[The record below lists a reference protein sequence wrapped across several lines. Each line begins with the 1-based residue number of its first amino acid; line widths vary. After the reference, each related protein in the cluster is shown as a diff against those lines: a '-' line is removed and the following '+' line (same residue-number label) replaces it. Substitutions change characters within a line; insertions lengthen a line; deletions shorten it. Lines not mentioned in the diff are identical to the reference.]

1 MQVTPDALNL
11 LGFTLDWNRLALLL
25 GAVALL
31 TLVGRRRDA
40 VLDRAALWGLV
51 AGLLGGRLASTLPS
65 WGALQASGWER
76 VRSVI
81 DLRTGTLS
89 LGWALGF
96 GVLTM
101 LLIARRRGPT
111 LLPALLGAALIGV
124 APLLLKPAPTL
135 RTVPGTLPLERYAA
149 PGARGTPITFA
160 TLPGPTL
167 VNVWASWCPP
177 CRLEMPLLVD
187 AARRGYP
194 VTLVDSAEPP
204 AAVSAYLQSVGF
216 PGPYFRDS
224 GPASS
229 ALQIS
234 GLPTTLLVAPDGR
247 ILERHFGP
255 LSAAQLQSI
264 FDRNG
269 ITPVAGG
276 S

>member
-1 MQVTPDALNL
+1 MQLTPDALKL
-11 LGFTLDWNRLALLL
+11 LGLTLDWNRLALLL
-25 GAVALL
+25 GTFTLL

-40 VLDRAALWGLV
+40 LLDRAVMWGLV
-51 AGLLGGRLASTLPS
+51 AGLLGGRLAATLPS
-65 WGALQASGWER
+65 WGALQEQSWGLA
-76 VRSVI
+76 RSVL

-89 LGWALGF
+89 LGWALVAGL
-96 GVLTM
+96 LTM
-101 LLIARRRGPT
+101 LLIVRRRVPD
-111 LLPALLGAALIGV
+111 LLPGLLGAALIGV

-135 RTVPGTLPLERYAA
+135 SAVPGSMPLERYAA
-149 PGARGTPITFA
+149 PGEPATPVTFRD
-160 TLPGPTL
+160 LPGPTL

-204 AAVSAYLQSVGF
+204 AAVAAYLRSVGF
-216 PGPYFRDS
+216 PGAYFRDT
-224 GPASS
+224 GPASA
-229 ALQIS
+229 ALQVS
-234 GLPTTLLVAPDGR
+234 GLPTTLLIAPDGR

-269 ITPVAGG
+269 IRPLA
-276 S
+276 SKR

>member
-1 MQVTPDALNL
+1 MQLTPDALKL
-11 LGFTLDWNRLALLL
+11 LGLTLDWNRLALLL
-25 GAVALL
+25 GTFALL

-40 VLDRAALWGLV
+40 LLDRAAMWGLV
-51 AGLLGGRLASTLPS
+51 AGLLGGRLVTTLPS
-65 WGALQASGWER
+65 WHAFQGQGWEL
-76 VRSVI
+76 VRSVL

-96 GVLTM
+96 GLLTM
-101 LLIARRRGPT
+101 LVIARRRVPE
-111 LLPALLGAALIGV
+111 LLPALLGAVLIGV

-135 RTVPGTLPLERYAA
+135 STVSGTMPLERYASL
-149 PGARGTPITFA
+149 GAQATPVTFRD
-160 TLPGPTL
+160 LPGPTL

-194 VTLVDSAEPP
+194 VTLVNSAEPP
-204 AAVSAYLQSVGF
+204 ATVAAYLQSVGF
-216 PGPYFRDS
+216 PGAYFRDS
-224 GPASS
+224 GAASG

-234 GLPTTLLVAPDGR
+234 GLPTTLLIAPDGR
-247 ILERHFGP
+247 VLERHFGP

-269 ITPVAGG
+269 IRPVMGMK
-276 S
+276 